1 MKRRDEPIY
10 LAKYVREN
18 YLLGT
23 SGWKQLCCYVK
34 NTNNINRL
42 LKSSKGK
49 QHRNTVKIKF
59 GMDIPC
65 DHKDSMIFDANKVN
79 TNWKDSEL
87 LELKQIYK
95 FYPFDYLGPVNSAR
109 IPTSHTKILKKIT
122 IVEVVI
128 RKFTR

>member
-1 MKRRDEPIY
+1 MKRRDGTIY

-18 YLLGT
+18 DLLDT

-42 LKSSKGK
+42 LKSSEGK
-49 QHRNTVKIKF
+49 QHRNTLNIKF

-65 DHKDSMIFDANKVN
+65 DHKESMIFDANNVN

-87 LELKQIYK
+87 LELKQIYN
-95 FYPFDYLGPVNSAR
+95 FDPFDYLGPVNSAR
-109 IPTSHTKILKKIT
+109 ITTSHTKILKKST
-122 IVEVVI
+122 IVEVLI